1 MDNRL
6 ARATQRRAAPPA
18 NYQKEKRESI
28 IMEMIMLFVFVP
40 IAAVGAFF
48 LLFSGIKFLI
58 KIMEKK
64 ED

>member
-1 MDNRL
+1 
-6 ARATQRRAAPPA
+6 
-18 NYQKEKRESI
+18 
-28 IMEMIMLFVFVP
+28 MEMIILFVLVP

-48 LLFSGIKFLI
+48 LLFGGIKFLI

>member
-1 MDNRL
+1 
-6 ARATQRRAAPPA
+6 
-18 NYQKEKRESI
+18 
-28 IMEMIMLFVFVP
+28 MEMIMLFVFVP